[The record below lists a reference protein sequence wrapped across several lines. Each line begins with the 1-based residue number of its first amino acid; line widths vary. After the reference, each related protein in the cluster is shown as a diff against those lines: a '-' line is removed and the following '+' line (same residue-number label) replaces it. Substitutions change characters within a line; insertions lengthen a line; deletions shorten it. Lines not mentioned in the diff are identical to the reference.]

1 MPTTGINLSGGNSK
15 LWVSVRQSRG
25 GKSRKGGVNIS
36 RISNRSDEYTG
47 QSKDSDRESSK
58 ASQEIE

>member
-1 MPTTGINLSGGNSK
+1 MCRPQELTANCGPEK
-15 LWVSVRQSRG
+15 KVSVRQSRG

-36 RISNRSDEYTG
+36 RSDEYTG
-47 QSKDSDRESSK
+47 QSKDSDQESRK

>member
-1 MPTTGINLSGGNSK
+1 MGGTANCGPEK
-15 LWVSVRQSRG
+15 KVSVRQSRE
-25 GKSRKGGVNIS
+25 GKTRKGGVNIS

-47 QSKDSDRESSK
+47 QSKDSDQESSK